1 MTKRGEDMTDKEL
14 RRLTRAELLEIL
26 LSQGKEIERL
36 ERELQIAQSKLQD
49 KELLMSKSGSIA
61 EASLRLNGVFEAAQR
76 AAEQYL
82 TNIKLHYHR

>member
-1 MTKRGEDMTDKEL
+1 MTDKEL
-14 RRLTRAELLEIL
+14 RKLTRAELLEIL

-36 ERELQIAQSKLQD
+36 QRELQTAQAKLKD

-61 EASLRLNGVFEAAQR
+61 EASLKLNGVFEAAQR

-82 TNIKLHYHR
+82 ANIKLHYH